1 MAKAKGS
8 PKTGGR
14 LKGTPNKSTAE
25 IKGYA
30 QEFGEDAISVISL
43 IMYHSIDPRLRV
55 TAAKEILDRGYGR
68 PAQGVELTGP
78 DGGPIITSDMTSK
91 EAVRLAA
98 YFMQRDAD
106 NDKAA

>member
-25 IKGYA
+25 IKAYA
-30 QEFGEDAISVISL
+30 QEFGKDAISVISL

-68 PAQGVELTGP
+68 PAQGVELSGP
-78 DGGPIITSDMTSK
+78 EGGPIETVSLSDKELARLTAYLTL
-91 EAVRLAA
+91 EAV
-98 YFMQRDAD
+98 
-106 NDKAA
+106 NDKVA